1 MHKLPD
7 DANELIA
14 HFRVKADEARS
25 NARAVA
31 WHDVRLSY
39 EAIAENYEQ
48 LAEGAVKLA
57 RLLNGCWRNSIST
70 SLSSST
76 TSTQTLMTIFL
87 GWHPLGAAA

>member
-31 WHDVRLSY
+31 WHDVRMSY

-48 LAEGAVKLA
+48 LAQSAGELA
-57 RLLNGCWRNSIST
+57 RLLNDFGGRDSAEWSFR
-70 SLSSST
+70 
-76 TSTQTLMTIFL
+76 FR
-87 GWHPLGAAA
+87 PA

>member
-1 MHKLPD
+1 MHNLPD

-48 LAEGAVKLA
+48 LAQSAAKIA
-57 RLLNGCWRNSIST
+57 RLLNDFGAGDGAGTVISLP
-70 SLSSST
+70 SNMSPAHVARR
-76 TSTQTLMTIFL
+76 IA
-87 GWHPLGAAA
+87 H